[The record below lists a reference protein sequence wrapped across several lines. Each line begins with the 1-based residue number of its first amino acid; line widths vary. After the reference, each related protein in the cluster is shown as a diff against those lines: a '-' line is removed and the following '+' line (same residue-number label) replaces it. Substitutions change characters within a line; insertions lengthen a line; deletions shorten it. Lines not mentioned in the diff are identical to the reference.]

1 MNAMSRPNYFLI
13 CQNSTARTR
22 STG

>member
-1 MNAMSRPNYFLI
+1 MSRPNYFLI